1 MNKMLLKD
9 RKECYIKKLI
19 ICNMSGLLL
28 ISSVTYVSA
37 AEEEVKGENLIT
49 IQEELISINSKLQT
63 IKTEYDEAIQ
73 NNDTFKQTQLILT
86 ANKLLDKQ
94 LIEFKKLENSDGD
107 YYNYLTRAN
116 SDGDYY
122 NYLTRANSDG
132 EYYDYLTKSF
142 WITRNG
148 IKSLSIY
155 PINLPWSAP
164 GINKAWAAIKRFHS
178 WNSEWYN
185 ENSLYKQFMC
195 HVNIAGSWKTPWNL
209 EPSNTSPN
217 PFTCN

>member
-1 MNKMLLKD
+1 
-9 RKECYIKKLI
+9 
-19 ICNMSGLLL
+19 MSGLLL

-116 SDGDYY
+116 SDG
-122 NYLTRANSDG
+122 

-155 PINLPWSAP
+155 PINLAWGPA
-164 GINKAWAAIKRFHS
+164 GINKAWAALKRFHS
-178 WNSEWYN
+178 WNKEWYN
-185 ENSLYKQFMC
+185 EDSLYKQFMC
-195 HVNIAGSWKTPWNL
+195 HVNFAGSMKTLWNI
-209 EPSNTSPN
+209 EPSKTSIN
-217 PFTCN
+217 PITCN

>member
-1 MNKMLLKD
+1 MKFKKVIGMLLAGVM
-9 RKECYIKKLI
+9 L
-19 ICNMSGLLL
+19 MST
-28 ISSVTYVSA
+28 VPVFA
-37 AEEEVKGENLIT
+37 ANTGTDDFTVYTSTGGYEEEVKEENLIT
-49 IQEELISINSKLQT
+49 IQEEIISINSELQT
-63 IKTEYDEAIQ
+63 LKIEYDEAIQ
-73 NNDTFKQTQLILT
+73 NNNTLKQTQLIFT
-86 ANKLLDKQ
+86 ANKLLDK
-94 LIEFKKLENSDGD
+94 LVIEFKKLENSDGD
-107 YYNYLTRAN
+107 YNNNFIRSKRSTM
-116 SDGDYY
+116 S
-122 NYLTRANSDG
+122 NSDG
-132 EYYDYLTKSF
+132 EYYDYFTKSF